1 MKKFKILSVLMVLG
15 LTASAQTI
23 SIDEVTVRVKEK
35 KNVSIK
41 LAGGSGYV
49 ASGFSVELP
58 EGIVMTGD
66 ATNDIGSHIMKSN
79 LKNDRAMKI
88 AMYSSQNQSFSNTTT
103 GLLSLEVTPNCKPGT
118 YQGKISGIEFAT
130 NSYGLKKMSDV
141 TFTIIVKNM
150 YGDVNSDNKVT
161 ITDAVGIVNNI
172 LGNPSSNFDKD
183 AANINGDIDDNGD
196 PKITITD
203 AVGVVNIILN
213 NGGSV
218 SAPQMDAP
226 QEPETMMEPE

>member
-1 MKKFKILSVLMVLG
+1 MKVIKLLSVFMMLG

-23 SIDEVTVRVKEK
+23 SVDEVTVRAKAKE
-35 KNVSIK
+35 NVSIK
-41 LAGGSGYV
+41 LTGGSGYV

-66 ATNDIGSHIMKSN
+66 VTNDIGSHIMKSN

-103 GLLSLEVTPNCKPGT
+103 SLLSLELTPNCKPGT

-130 NSYGLKKMSDV
+130 NSYGLKKMADV
-141 TFTIIVKNM
+141 TFNIIVKNM

-161 ITDAVGIVNNI
+161 ITDAVGVVNSI
-172 LGNPSSNFDKD
+172 LGNPSANFDKE
-183 AANINGDIDDNGD
+183 AANINGDVDEHGD
-196 PKITITD
+196 PNITITD

-213 NGGSV
+213 NGS
-218 SAPQMDAP
+218 SAGAPKMDAP
-226 QEPETMMEPE
+226 QEPETMVEPE